1 MTHLALVRHGETDW
15 NSEGRY
21 QGQSDIPLNAK
32 GMAQAEAL
40 ARRLRGEKFD
50 AIYTSDLARAA
61 QTAEALAV
69 ETGTPVHLDPR
80 LREIDQG
87 EWEGL
92 LLTEIEARN
101 AEAFRLRRLDPLAAH
116 PPGGETVGQVR
127 ERVLEVI
134 HEIQQTYPSGR
145 VAIVSHG
152 LAIALV
158 KVHLAH
164 LPVESVWDHIPPNAS
179 IERFDVE
186 EG

>member
-1 MTHLALVRHGETDW
+1 MTRLVLVRHGETDW
-15 NSEGRY
+15 NAEGRY
-21 QGQSDIPLNAK
+21 QGQSDVPLNAT
-32 GMAQAEAL
+32 GMAQAKAL
-40 ARRLRGEKFD
+40 ALRLSGERLD

-61 QTAEALAV
+61 QTAEALAA
-69 ETGTPVHLDPR
+69 ETGAPIHREPR

-92 LLTEIEARN
+92 LLTEIQARY
-101 AEAFRLRRLDPLAAH
+101 AEEFRRRRLDPLGTR

-134 HEIQQTYPSGR
+134 HEIHRDYPSGT
-145 VAIVSHG
+145 VAVVSHG
-152 LAIALV
+152 LALALV

-164 LPVESVWDHIPPNAS
+164 LPVQEVWDHIPPNVS
-179 IERFDVE
+179 VESFDLE

>member
-1 MTHLALVRHGETDW
+1 MTRLVLIRHGETDW
-15 NSEGRY
+15 NAEGRY
-21 QGQSDIPLNAK
+21 QGQSNIPLNANGK
-32 GMAQAEAL
+32 AQAQAL
-40 ARRLRGEKFD
+40 AQRLSGEKFD

-61 QTAEALAV
+61 QTAEAVAAA
-69 ETGTPVHLDPR
+69 TGAPIHREPR

-92 LLTEIEARN
+92 LLADIEARY
-101 AEAFRLRRLDPLAAH
+101 AEEFRRRRLDPLGTH

-127 ERVLEVI
+127 ERVLDVL
-134 HEIQQTYPSGR
+134 HEIQRTYPNGS
-145 VAIVSHG
+145 VALVSHG

-164 LPVESVWDHIPPNAS
+164 LPVQSVWDHIPPNVS
-179 IERFDVE
+179 VESFELE